1 MPERNKPAHSDFTTV
16 PLHEVS
22 AWTVLQNRRRILKNP
37 LPFHSE
43 NFERYGD
50 TFAVRITPR
59 TRVVFTRD
67 AGIIRYILQKNH
79 RNFRKS
85 ELQTRDLAKYI
96 GHGILTS
103 EGESWR
109 RHRKM
114 IQPAFHKEQLH
125 GLLNLMYGAIQEELA
140 RLPAGRS
147 VDVFPYMSDL
157 AFQVVARA
165 LFSADDLR
173 KDMKR
178 LQEITETNQRMLIRE
193 MRQPYLKFWFQA
205 SGRIGRHL
213 RLSGEARTILGR
225 LIDARQTATGP
236 RFDLL
241 DMLLAAR
248 YEDGTPMSR
257 EQLIDELLILFTAG
271 HETTANALSFALYLL
286 ASHPEKQE
294 SLYRSVET
302 LDFEAPDK
310 LDLIRH
316 LGYAQQCLEE
326 AMRLYP
332 PVYVI
337 DRVSLE
343 DQTIQGQHFP
353 AGTTWLMSLYELHR
367 HPDLW
372 EDPLRFW
379 PERFDP
385 GAKKEH
391 AGHYFPFGAGP
402 RMCIGNNFAMYEMV
416 LAIGWLIRH
425 FRVETAMTTLELNPL
440 ISLKPGQVFLQL
452 VPRGA
457 D

>member
-1 MPERNKPAHSDFTTV
+1 MPEPNKPAHSDFTTV

-67 AGIIRYILQKNH
+67 ADIIRYILQKSH

-125 GLLNLMYGAIQEELA
+125 GLLNLMYGAIREELA

-173 KDMKR
+173 
-178 LQEITETNQRMLIRE
+178 
-193 MRQPYLKFWFQA
+193 
-205 SGRIGRHL
+205 
-213 RLSGEARTILGR
+213 
-225 LIDARQTATGP
+225 
-236 RFDLL
+236 
-241 DMLLAAR
+241 
-248 YEDGTPMSR
+248 
-257 EQLIDELLILFTAG
+257 
-271 HETTANALSFALYLL
+271 
-286 ASHPEKQE
+286 
-294 SLYRSVET
+294 
-302 LDFEAPDK
+302 
-310 LDLIRH
+310 
-316 LGYAQQCLEE
+316 
-326 AMRLYP
+326 
-332 PVYVI
+332 
-337 DRVSLE
+337 
-343 DQTIQGQHFP
+343 
-353 AGTTWLMSLYELHR
+353 
-367 HPDLW
+367 
-372 EDPLRFW
+372 
-379 PERFDP
+379 
-385 GAKKEH
+385 
-391 AGHYFPFGAGP
+391 
-402 RMCIGNNFAMYEMV
+402 
-416 LAIGWLIRH
+416 
-425 FRVETAMTTLELNPL
+425 
-440 ISLKPGQVFLQL
+440 
-452 VPRGA
+452 
-457 D
+457 

>member
-1 MPERNKPAHSDFTTV
+1 
-16 PLHEVS
+16 
-22 AWTVLQNRRRILKNP
+22 
-37 LPFHSE
+37 
-43 NFERYGD
+43 
-50 TFAVRITPR
+50 
-59 TRVVFTRD
+59 
-67 AGIIRYILQKNH
+67 
-79 RNFRKS
+79 
-85 ELQTRDLAKYI
+85 
-96 GHGILTS
+96 
-103 EGESWR
+103 
-109 RHRKM
+109 M

-125 GLLNLMYGAIQEELA
+125 GLLNLMYGAIREELA
-140 RLPAGRS
+140 RLPAGRR

-173 KDMKR
+173 KDMNR

-205 SGRIGRHL
+205 SGRTGRHL

-225 LIDARQTATGP
+225 LIDARQAATGP
-236 RFDLL
+236 RYDLL

-271 HETTANALSFALYLL
+271 HETTANALSFALFLL

-294 SLYRSVET
+294 SLYQSLRS
-302 LDFEAPDK
+302 LDFAATDK
-310 LDLIRH
+310 LELIPH
-316 LGYAQQCLEE
+316 LPYAQQCLEE
-326 AMRLYP
+326 AMRIYP

-343 DQTIQGQHFP
+343 DEVIKGQHFP

-391 AGHYFPFGAGP
+391 AGYYFPFGAGP

-425 FRVETAMTTLELNPL
+425 FRVETSMTTLELNPL

>member
-1 MPERNKPAHSDFTTV
+1 
-16 PLHEVS
+16 
-22 AWTVLQNRRRILKNP
+22 
-37 LPFHSE
+37 
-43 NFERYGD
+43 
-50 TFAVRITPR
+50 
-59 TRVVFTRD
+59 
-67 AGIIRYILQKNH
+67 
-79 RNFRKS
+79 
-85 ELQTRDLAKYI
+85 
-96 GHGILTS
+96 
-103 EGESWR
+103 
-109 RHRKM
+109 
-114 IQPAFHKEQLH
+114 
-125 GLLNLMYGAIQEELA
+125 
-140 RLPAGRS
+140 
-147 VDVFPYMSDL
+147 
-157 AFQVVARA
+157 
-165 LFSADDLR
+165 
-173 KDMKR
+173 
-178 LQEITETNQRMLIRE
+178 MLIRE

-225 LIDARQTATGP
+225 LIDARQAATGP
-236 RFDLL
+236 RYDLL

-271 HETTANALSFALYLL
+271 HETTANALSFALFLL

-294 SLYRSVET
+294 SLYQSLRS
-302 LDFEAPDK
+302 LDFEATDK
-310 LDLIRH
+310 LELIRH

-326 AMRLYP
+326 AMRIYP

-343 DQTIQGQHFP
+343 DEVIKGQHFP

-391 AGHYFPFGAGP
+391 AGYYFPFGAGP

-425 FRVETAMTTLELNPL
+425 FRVETSMTTLELNPL

>member
-1 MPERNKPAHSDFTTV
+1 MPERNKPSNSDFTTV
-16 PLHEVS
+16 SLHEVS
-22 AWTVLQNRRRILKNP
+22 AFTVLRNRKRILKNP

-43 NFERYGD
+43 NFERHGD

-125 GLLNLMYGAIQEELA
+125 GLLNLMYGAIREELA
-140 RLPAGRS
+140 RLPAGRR

-173 KDMKR
+173 KDMNR

-225 LIDARQTATGP
+225 LIDARQAATGP
-236 RFDLL
+236 RYDLL

-271 HETTANALSFALYLL
+271 HETTANALSFALFLL

-294 SLYRSVET
+294 SLYQSLRS
-302 LDFEAPDK
+302 LDFEATDK
-310 LDLIRH
+310 LELIRH

-326 AMRLYP
+326 AMRIYP

-343 DQTIQGQHFP
+343 DEVIKGQHCP

-391 AGHYFPFGAGP
+391 AGYYFPFGAGP

-425 FRVETAMTTLELNPL
+425 FRVETSMTTLELNPL